1 MGYDISKLPVYSDA
15 QSREFIEKTVF
26 GAQTIDFLE
35 KAGSYHPEAQVGSTD
50 IQLLDTD
57 VVWQNGASC
66 SIAELGSASFEKQA
80 LVVKQIAQN
89 MSLCNAELENVY
101 ASADL
106 NAKRAGLS
114 LDDALFLDSIMN
126 NISLQNSAKLEQV
139 IWNGDVTKTADATL
153 KHFDGILKQLATGT
167 FALGTIT
174 GENIVEKLQNAY
186 LAMPTAVTSQLDFT
200 IFISSS
206 DYAKY
211 KIAVQRANLFDA
223 GNPLELVGTTA
234 KFTIV
239 DGLNGKDK
247 VVYGRARNFRV
258 GGNLKDMA
266 IKNHYSQDDD
276 NVKIRMRLSAGVT
289 ILYKQEIGVLNLGA

>member
-1 MGYDISKLPVYSDA
+1 MGYNAENLPSYSDA
-15 QSREFIEKTVF
+15 QSRDFIEKTVF

-50 IQLLDTD
+50 IQLLETD

-66 SIAELGSASFEKQA
+66 TIAEIGDVKLGREP

-89 MSLCNAELENVY
+89 MALCNADLEDTY

-106 NAKRAGLS
+106 NAKRQGLA
-114 LDDALFLDSIMN
+114 LDDALFLDFIMN
-126 NISLQNSAKLEQV
+126 NISVQNSAKLETLVWQGDTSLTTDNTRK
-139 IWNGDVTKTADATL
+139 WFNGY
-153 KHFDGILKQLATGT
+153 LKQLATGT
-167 FALGTIT
+167 IDASGIT
-174 GENIVEKLQNAY
+174 GANIIEKLQNAY
-186 LAMPTAVTSQLDFT
+186 LAVASEISSQPDFT
-200 IFISSS
+200 IFISKI

-223 GNPLELVGTTA
+223 GEPFVLVGTDA
-234 KFTIV
+234 KLTVV
-239 DGLNGKDK
+239 DGLNSTDK
-247 VVYGRARNFRV
+247 VVFGRARNFRV

-276 NVKIRMRLSAGVT
+276 NVKVRMRLSAGVVA
-289 ILYKQEIGVLNLGA
+289 IYKQEILVLDLGA